1 LVKSNQKIK
10 QWLEVAS
17 HGNGAT
23 TLKQIIFGHYGRTKL
38 CENALKTQELPM
50 STVALI
56 DIIMNETIKLV
67 ETNRVQYTIDQL
79 MRNRDPH
86 KFMAKEV
93 NNS

>member
-1 LVKSNQKIK
+1 
-10 QWLEVAS
+10 
-17 HGNGAT
+17 
-23 TLKQIIFGHYGRTKL
+23 
-38 CENALKTQELPM
+38 M

-56 DIIMNETIKLV
+56 DTTMKQTIQLV

-93 NNS
+93 NDS